1 MKKLLLFKVLD
12 FTLYSHIF
20 VALCGVAQVL
30 LTCTIFNLAPSF
42 TLGTF
47 LFLATICQYNC
58 SIIFSHPI
66 NFKTSIHKR
75 VRWFFT
81 NRKLNT
87 GITIA
92 ASLAI
97 LPLYLGL
104 NLNTQVIIFISALLS
119 LAYLIPVYKVQNRF
133 ISLRNVAGLK
143 TVIIAIVWAN
153 SVVLLPILQSQISIP
168 EREIIYLWLQQF
180 TLFFTIAL
188 QFDVRDM
195 FIDEIYKLKTL
206 PSIFGTK
213 NTNILS
219 VILLIINVFILS
231 VLNNKGFGNY
241 FFASLLSILVTV
253 WIIFNTSFKK
263 SPYYYF
269 LFLDG
274 ILIFQ
279 YLLLVIFN
287 GLFS

>member
-1 MKKLLLFKVLD
+1 MIRKLIYKVLN

-30 LTCTIFNLAPSF
+30 LTCTIFNLVPSF
-42 TLGTF
+42 TLCSF
-47 LFLATICQYNC
+47 LFLAIICQYNC

-81 NRKLNT
+81 NRKLNI
-87 GITIA
+87 GFTIA
-92 ASLAI
+92 AGLAI
-97 LPLYLGL
+97 LPLYLKL
-104 NLNTQVIIFISALLS
+104 NLITQVVIFISAILS
-119 LAYLIPVYKVQNRF
+119 MAYLIPVYKVQNKF
-133 ISLRNVAGLK
+133 ISLLNAAGLK
-143 TVIIAIVWAN
+143 TFLIAIVWAN
-153 SVVLLPILQSQISIP
+153 SVVLLPVMQSQISIP

-206 PSIFGTK
+206 PTIFGTK

-253 WIIFNTSFKK
+253 WIIFNTNLKNLLITFF
-263 SPYYYF
+263 YF
-269 LFLDG
+269 
-274 ILIFQ
+274 
-279 YLLLVIFN
+279 
-287 GLFS
+287 